1 MNFNPVAQIIQLKDS
16 LSLTAD
22 QIAKLQPLA
31 DSVGARNTAL
41 SEEMQ
46 KLLREAGANPDMGA
60 LVGKLQPKLN
70 EVRESTDAIL
80 KEVQQVLSA
89 EQWAKLPPRIRNGAA
104 AGPGARRG
112 RGGN

>member
-16 LSLTAD
+16 LSLTAE
-22 QIAKLQPLA
+22 QITRLQPLA

-46 KLLREAGANPDMGA
+46 KLLKEAGANPDMGA

-80 KEVQQVLSA
+80 KEVQQVLSK
-89 EQWAKLPPRIRNGAA
+89 EQWDRLPPRLRSSGP
-104 AGPGARRG
+104 AGPAGRRG
-112 RGGN
+112 RGGM